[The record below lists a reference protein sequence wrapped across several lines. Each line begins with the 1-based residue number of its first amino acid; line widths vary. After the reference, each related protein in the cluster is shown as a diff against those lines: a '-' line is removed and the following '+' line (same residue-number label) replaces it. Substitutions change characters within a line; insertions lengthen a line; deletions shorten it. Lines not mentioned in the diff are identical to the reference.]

1 MLKTD
6 TIIRPVYYR
15 IIERRGKIWA
25 FKEGQPFVNLFNAP
39 DLDMEDLFS
48 LFDTSME
55 KIAAELRRINNAKQG
70 YYIAN
75 ILDKKYY
82 YCGTQWEDVKAKLKE
97 LGIGRD
103 DPMADYE

>member
-1 MLKTD
+1 MLYSD

-25 FKEGQPFVNLFNAP
+25 FKEGETFINWFNTP
-39 DLDMEDLFS
+39 DLEMEDLFS

-55 KIAAELRRINNAKQG
+55 KIATELRQINGAKNG

-82 YCGTQWEDVKAKLKE
+82 YCGIEWKDVKAKFLE
-97 LGIGRD
+97 LGIGRP
-103 DPMADYE
+103 DPMEA

>member
-1 MLKTD
+1 MLYSD

-25 FKEGQPFVNLFNAP
+25 FKEGETFINWFNTP
-39 DLDMEDLFS
+39 DLEMEDLFS

-55 KIAAELRRINNAKQG
+55 TIATELRQINGAKNG

-75 ILDKKYY
+75 ILVDALPA
-82 YCGTQWEDVKAKLKE
+82 GSTGDSIS
-97 LGIGRD
+97 LG
-103 DPMADYE
+103 

>member
-1 MLKTD
+1 MLTAD
-6 TIIRPVYYR
+6 TIIRPIHYR

-25 FKEGQPFVNLFNAP
+25 FREGETFVNFFNAP

-55 KIAAELRRINNAKQG
+55 KIAAELRRINGGKQG

-82 YCGTQWEDVKAKLKE
+82 YCGPQWEDVKDKLKE
-97 LGIGRD
+97 LGIGRPD
-103 DPMADYE
+103 LVGN

>member
-1 MLKTD
+1 MINSD

-25 FKEGQPFVNLFNAP
+25 FKEGETFVNWFNTP
-39 DLDMEDLFS
+39 DLEMEDLFS
-48 LFDTSME
+48 LFGTSME
-55 KIAAELRRINNAKQG
+55 KIAAELRRINGAKNG

-82 YCGTQWEDVKAKLKE
+82 YCGVEWKDVKAKLRE
-97 LGIGRD
+97 LGIGRSD
-103 DPMADYE
+103 GKM

>member
-1 MLKTD
+1 MLKND
-6 TIIRPVYYR
+6 TIIRPVYYQ
-15 IIERRGKIWA
+15 IIERRNKIWA
-25 FKEGQPFVNLFNAP
+25 FREGKPFVNLFNAP
-39 DLDMEDLFS
+39 LLDMEDLFS

-55 KIAAELRRINNAKQG
+55 KIASELRYLYNGKQG

-82 YCGTQWEDVKAKLKE
+82 YCGTEWDDVKKKLLE

-103 DPMADYE
+103 DRF

>member
-1 MLKTD
+1 MLDND
-6 TIIRPVYYR
+6 TIIRPVYYQ
-15 IIERRGKIWA
+15 IIERRNKVWA
-25 FKEGQPFVNLFNAP
+25 FREGKPFVNLFNAP

-55 KIAAELRRINNAKQG
+55 KIAAELRYLYNGKQG

-82 YCGTQWEDVKAKLKE
+82 YCGTEWEDVKNKLKE
-97 LGIGRD
+97 LGIGKNDRF
-103 DPMADYE
+103 

>member
-1 MLKTD
+1 MLKND
-6 TIIRPVYYR
+6 TIIRPIYYQ
-15 IIERRGKIWA
+15 IIERRNKVWA
-25 FKEGQPFVNLFNAP
+25 FREGKPFVNLFNAP

-55 KIAAELRRINNAKQG
+55 KIAAELRYLHNGKQG

-82 YCGTQWEDVKAKLKE
+82 YCGTEWDDVKKKLLE
-97 LGIGRD
+97 LGIGQSDRF
-103 DPMADYE
+103 

>member
-1 MLKTD
+1 MLNTD
-6 TIIRPVYYR
+6 TIVRPIHYR

-25 FKEGQPFVNLFNAP
+25 FKEGETFVNWFNVP
-39 DLDMEDLFS
+39 DLEMEDLFS

-55 KIAAELRRINNAKQG
+55 KIAAELRRINGAKNG

-82 YCGTQWEDVKAKLKE
+82 YCGVEWEDVKLKLKE
-97 LGIGRD
+97 LGIGKP
-103 DPMADYE
+103 DPIGS